1 MRSAALLVLAS
12 FMGAVPEQLM
22 GLFLPRDSRF
32 GCLEAEAEAQIHDS
46 FWP

>member
-22 GLFLPRDSRF
+22 GLFCWGSTALT
-32 GCLEAEAEAQIHDS
+32 EAEAQIHD
-46 FWP
+46 